1 MKSRFVP
8 GALLA
13 LLVSVFPALSSAESP
28 VLDRVLKDGV
38 LRVATSGTQP
48 PFNAV
53 SKEGELI
60 GFEVDLA
67 RLLADAMGVD
77 LSLTSMPFPDLLP
90 ALREGKSDMVL
101 SGLSITPERSQEFA
115 FVGPY
120 LLSGKS
126 VLTDSRTLAGM
137 KTPRDLDRPE
147 LTLVALENSTSQSY
161 LARVAPR
168 AKRVTT
174 RDYDTAVEMVISKT
188 ATALVAD
195 MPVCILAVMRHPRRT
210 WVRSRVRSPSSRW
223 ESPFPLR
230 TRGSRTSS
238 RTTSR
243 PSSGGVFS
251 SSSASAG
258 SKGGTGCR
266 RSPEALCGLR

>member
-8 GALLA
+8 AALLA

-90 ALREGKSDMVL
+90 ALREGKIDMVL

-126 VLTDSRTLAGM
+126 VLTDARTLAGM

-195 MPVCILAVMRHPRRT
+195 MPVCILAVVRHPNEDLGT
-210 WVRSRVRSPSSRW
+210 LS
-223 ESPFPLR
+223 SPFTIEPVGIAL
-230 TRGSRTSS
+230 
-238 RTTSR
+238 
-243 PSSGGVFS
+243 
-251 SSSASAG
+251 SASDARFQNLVENYLEAIERRGFLEQLRKRWLEG
-258 SKGGTGCR
+258 SDWV
-266 RSPEALCGLR
+266 SALP

>member
-1 MKSRFVP
+1 MGIRT
-8 GALLA
+8 ALLL
-13 LLVSVFPALSSAESP
+13 LLVSIFPAPSMAESP
-28 VLDRVLKDGV
+28 VLDRVLKNRE

-53 SKEGELI
+53 TKDGRLI
-60 GFEVDLA
+60 GLEVDLA
-67 RLLADAMGVD
+67 RLLAEAMGVD

-90 ALREGKSDMVL
+90 ALQEGKVDMVL
-101 SGLSITPERSQEFA
+101 SGISITPERSRDFA

-126 VLTDSRTLAGM
+126 ILTNSRTLTGM

-168 AKRVTT
+168 AKLVTT
-174 RDYDTAVEMVISKT
+174 RDYDTAVEMVISGA

-195 MPVCILAVMRHPRRT
+195 MPVCILAVLRHPNEDLGT
-210 WVRSRVRSPSSRW
+210 LSNPFTVEPVGIALSPSDARFQNLVANYLEAIERTGTLEELRKRW
-223 ESPFPLR
+223 LEKSDWM
-230 TRGSRTSS
+230 
-238 RTTSR
+238 
-243 PSSGGVFS
+243 
-251 SSSASAG
+251 SAL
-258 SKGGTGCR
+258 
-266 RSPEALCGLR
+266 P